1 MIEIIYCEKLIIA
14 FIIGTVLFA
23 LSTHRL
29 FSLVKTVALQ
39 SFLVST
45 LTIVLEGGDITT
57 YGLIIAL
64 STLIIRSLFIP
75 SFLVYATRRG
85 NIKRELNPLIGYRA
99 SLLFGLIVIAI
110 AYIWSG
116 YLDFDITK
124 KLLFIG
130 GMTLI
135 IPALFLL
142 MARKKAITQV
152 SSYLM
157 LENGISVVGLMI
169 GKNMQYV
176 VEFGILLDILICVM
190 LMTILINQINQLY
203 IPEDRKKIEK

>member
-1 MIEIIYCEKLIIA
+1 MIEILYYEKLIIA
-14 FIIGTVLFA
+14 AIIGTVL
-23 LSTHRL
+23 LTLNTHRL
-29 FSLVKTVALQ
+29 FSLVKTIAVQ
-39 SFLVST
+39 SFLVSV
-45 LTIVLEGGDITT
+45 LTIIIGGGEITT

-64 STLIIRSLFIP
+64 STLVIRSFFIP
-75 SFLVYATRRG
+75 SFLMYATRKG
-85 NIKRELNPLIGYRA
+85 NIKRELNPLIGYQT
-99 SLLFGLIVIAI
+99 SLFFGLIVIGI
-110 AYIWSG
+110 ASIWSG
-116 YLDFDITK
+116 YLNFDISE

-130 GMTLI
+130 GMTTI

-157 LENGISVVGLMI
+157 LENGISIVGLMI

-190 LMTILINQINQLY
+190 LMTIIINQINKLY
-203 IPEDRKKIEK
+203 TTEDYKKE

>member
-1 MIEIIYCEKLIIA
+1 MIEILYYQKLIIA
-14 FIIGTVLFA
+14 VIIGTVLFA

-29 FSLVKTVALQ
+29 FLLVKTIAIQ
-39 SFLVST
+39 SFLVSL
-45 LTIVLEGGDITT
+45 LTIVLEGEEIAI

-64 STLIIRSLFIP
+64 STLVIRSFFIP
-75 SFLVYATRRG
+75 SFLIYATRKG

-99 SLLFGLIVIAI
+99 SLFFGLAVIAI
-110 AYIWSG
+110 AYILSG
-116 YLDFDITK
+116 YLDFDISK

-130 GMTLI
+130 GTTTI

-157 LENGISVVGLMI
+157 LENGISIVGLMI

-190 LMTILINQINQLY
+190 LMTIIINQISKLY
-203 IPEDRKKIEK
+203 TPEDYKKE

>member
-1 MIEIIYCEKLIIA
+1 MIEILYYEKLIIA
-14 FIIGTVLFA
+14 LIIGTVLFA

-29 FSLVKTVALQ
+29 FPLVKTIAIQ
-39 SFLVST
+39 SFLVSL
-45 LTIVLEGGDITT
+45 LTIVLEGGEIAI

-64 STLIIRSLFIP
+64 STLVIRSFFIP
-75 SFLVYATRRG
+75 SFLIYATRKG

-99 SLLFGLIVIAI
+99 SLFFGLTVIAI
-110 AYIWSG
+110 AYIFSG
-116 YLDFDITK
+116 YLDFDISK

-130 GMTLI
+130 GTTTI

-157 LENGISVVGLMI
+157 LENGISIVGLMI

-190 LMTILINQINQLY
+190 LMTIIINQIGKLY
-203 IPEDRKKIEK
+203 TPEDYKKE